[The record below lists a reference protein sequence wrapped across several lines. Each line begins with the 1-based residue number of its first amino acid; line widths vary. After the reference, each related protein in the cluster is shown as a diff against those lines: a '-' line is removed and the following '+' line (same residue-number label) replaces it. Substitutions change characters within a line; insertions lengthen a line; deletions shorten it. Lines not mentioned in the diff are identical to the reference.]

1 MQPRGSTGE
10 GRAVAAIGAALGV
23 LAIALPLGALVIRG
37 GDLEAA
43 AERGLWDALRL
54 AAWTSTLACVAIVAL
69 GTPLA
74 WWLARSEGPVA
85 RLVDIVARIPLI
97 TPPTVA
103 GLALAS
109 LLGPGAPLEGL
120 GLHGGAGAVVAAQ
133 VFVASP
139 FYVLPLADAF
149 ASVDDDLLWTARSLG
164 ASPAKVFFRICV
176 PLALPALLG
185 GLGVAWARAVGELG
199 ATIVVAPTLD
209 HPPLPV
215 AIHRATAEAPDAAR
229 VMAIVLMGVALAV
242 FLVSRSRH
250 VARWLGG
257 PR

>member
-1 MQPRGSTGE
+1 M
-10 GRAVAAIGAALGV
+10 VAAIGAALLV
-23 LAIALPLGALVIRG
+23 LVIVAPLVALAANG

-54 AAWTSTLACVAIVAL
+54 AAWTSTAACAVIVAL

-74 WWLARSEGPVA
+74 WWLARSGGPIARAVDVVA
-85 RLVDIVARIPLI
+85 RVPLI
-97 TPPTVA
+97 TPPAVA

-139 FYVLPLADAF
+139 FYVLPLATSF
-149 ASVDDDLLWTARSLG
+149 AAVDDDLLWAARSLG
-164 ASPAKVFFRICV
+164 ASPAKVFFRVCV
-176 PLALPALLG
+176 PLALPALLS
-185 GLGVAWARAVGELG
+185 GLGVAWARALGELG
-199 ATIVVAPTLD
+199 ATLVVAPALRE
-209 HPPLPV
+209 PPLPLALHG
-215 AIHRATAEAPDAAR
+215 AITEAPDAAR
-229 VMAIVLMGVALAV
+229 VMALVLMGVALAV
-242 FLVSRSRH
+242 FLILRSRA